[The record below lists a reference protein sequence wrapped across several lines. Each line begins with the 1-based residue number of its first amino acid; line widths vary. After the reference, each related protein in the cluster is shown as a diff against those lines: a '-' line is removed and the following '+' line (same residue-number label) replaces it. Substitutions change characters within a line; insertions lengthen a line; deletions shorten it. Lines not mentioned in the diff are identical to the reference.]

1 MLVFFLL
8 LLKGTSYRVSLT
20 VFNASIEK
28 IRSVYNHLSNYSSP
42 CSVLSIVY
50 SGAYNRSAKLLPLS
64 YKSQSCIGAHE
75 VLKMYMELFFSLLGG
90 YRFHFKE
97 GL

>member
-75 VLKMYMELFFSLLGG
+75 VLKMYMKLFFSLLGG
-90 YRFHFKE
+90 YRFHFKK